1 MSKLS
6 NLRFWEKMVQVAFAI
21 VYISIWSIKD
31 GESHAKYDSRYKYPV
46 FSHKMKAAKILG
58 VGRVRV
64 KDGSVIWFELVC
76 FSSTMSLVYIII

>member
-31 GESHAKYDSRYKYPV
+31 GESHAKFDSRYKYPV
-46 FSHKMKAAKILG
+46 FSHQ
-58 VGRVRV
+58 
-64 KDGSVIWFELVC
+64 
-76 FSSTMSLVYIII
+76 MS